1 MIQRLVP
8 MKKAVRIIAIVLG
21 ILIILLITTP
31 FLFKSKIRQFVRD
44 QVNQQVEATV
54 EWERFSVSLIRG
66 FPDLSVG
73 LKGLTV
79 TGDAPFEGDTIVGL
93 DIFDFRVD
101 LGSAISG
108 DIVVEKIILDRPV
121 IMASVLSDGTASY
134 DIFPEAEEEVPE
146 ELEEGEEGDT
156 PSKGIR
162 LKEFQ
167 IKEGRMIYQDVP
179 ANMEVQI
186 ENINLLVRGDFSME
200 QTDMYV
206 NMLASG
212 LSAQVGGVSYVR
224 QGELMLDLHAAA
236 DLVNNRYRLKKN
248 EIRFNGLTLGADG
261 EVRLMDNGDMA
272 MDLRYYA
279 SEARFRTLLGL
290 VPAVYMEDFAGITT
304 RGSLELEGAVKG
316 IMTDSLLPDVSLNL
330 AVSDGY
336 FSYTDLPGEVSDI
349 TIDLKADFNGTTPDN
364 STVDLNRLYFLAAG
378 NPFELGFHVATPMSD
393 LRVKGNMNGV
403 IDFSQISDI
412 VPLEDIRLAGLL
424 ETDLTLD
431 TRMSYIEQERY
442 EEVNAEGSLA
452 IAAME
457 IQTEELP
464 QPVRIDTLSVAFS
477 PRYVNMDRFDVRIGE
492 SDIQLNGR
500 LEKFIPYVFNDETV
514 YGSLQVSS
522 SYLDLNPYLEGDTTA
537 FEDDEEVAV
546 ATGTDSLAVDTSEA
560 VPVKIPRNLDLSLN
574 LDLKELHYEELLVE
588 NIEGSMELEDGKASL
603 ENLSMELLEG
613 TIVTTGD
620 FDTRGELPYAAM
632 SLDMKG
638 IDISSSYETFM
649 TVETLAP
656 MAKYCQGTME
666 ADIDFTTTMNND
678 LTPVY
683 ETINSSGRI
692 RTEDLRVYNTQ
703 SFVRISELLKNDKFR
718 EFAPDELNIAYTVRD
733 GRVIVQP
740 FDVKVEDSRMRISG
754 SHGIDQ
760 SLDYVADMQIARS
773 DLGAGANEVIS
784 GLTALAGSAGFQLP
798 ESDYLEV
805 KARITGY
812 FENPRITTDLPG
824 LSAEGGS
831 TVKEQV
837 KEKSR
842 EKAEEVED
850 EAREKASAEA
860 ERIISQAEEE
870 ADRIME
876 NADQAGRKLVEEA
889 RKKGDQLVEEAGNNP
904 LKKIAAQKAAEE
916 LVEQAERQSENLK
929 TEARERADR
938 ILEKARTEAE
948 KIDK

>member
-1 MIQRLVP
+1 

-21 ILIILLITTP
+21 VLILLMIATP
-31 FLFKSKIRQFVRD
+31 FLFKSKIRQFVRN

-79 TGDAPFEGDTIVGL
+79 TGDAPFEGDTIVSL
-93 DIFDFRVD
+93 EMFDFRVD

-121 IMASVLSDGTASY
+121 IMARVLSDGTASY
-134 DIFPEAEEEVPE
+134 DIFPEGEEEVSKEEPE
-146 ELEEGEEGDT
+146 DEDGT
-156 PSKGIR
+156 APSKGIR

-167 IKEGRMIYQDVP
+167 IKGGRLIYRDAP
-179 ANMEVQI
+179 AEMEAQI
-186 ENINLLVRGDFSME
+186 EDFNLLVRGDFSMD

-212 LSAQVGGVSYVR
+212 LSAQVGGVSYVK

-236 DLVNNRYRLKKN
+236 DLVNNLYRLKKN

-261 EVRLMDNGDMA
+261 EVLLMDNGDMA

-279 SEARFRTLLGL
+279 REARFRTLLGL

-304 RGSLELEGAVKG
+304 RGSLELEGTVIG
-316 IMTDSLLPDVSLNL
+316 TMTDSLLPDVTLNL
-330 AVSDGY
+330 GVSEGY

-364 STVDLNRLYFLAAG
+364 TTVDLNRLYFLAAG
-378 NPFELGFHVATPMSD
+378 NPFEMGFHLATPMSD
-393 LRVKGNMNGV
+393 LRVKGNVNGV

-412 VPLEDIRLAGLL
+412 VPLEGIRLAGLL
-424 ETDLTLD
+424 ETDLSLD
-431 TRMSYIEQERY
+431 TRMSYIEQEQY
-442 EEVNAEGSLA
+442 EEVNAKGSLS
-452 IAAME
+452 IAGME
-457 IQTEELP
+457 LHTEELP
-464 QPVRIDTLSVAFS
+464 QTIRLDTVSVTFS
-477 PRYVNMDRFDVRIGE
+477 PRYVNMDRFDVKIGE

-522 SYLDLNPYLEGDTTA
+522 SYLDLNPFLRGDTTA
-537 FEDDEEVAV
+537 IEDDQEVAV
-546 ATGTDSLAVDTSEA
+546 ATGTDSVAVDTSEA
-560 VPVKIPRNLDLSLN
+560 VPVKIPRNLNLSLN

-603 ENLSMELLEG
+603 ENLSLELLEG
-613 TIVTTGD
+613 IIIATGD
-620 FDTRGELPYAAM
+620 VDTRDDLPYAAM

-666 ADIDFTTTMNND
+666 ADIEFNTTMNND

-692 RTEDLRVYNTQ
+692 RTENLRVYNTQ

-718 EFAPDELNIAYTVRD
+718 QFAPDELNIAYTIRD

-740 FDVKVEDSRMRISG
+740 FDVKVENSRMRISG

-760 SLDYVADMQIARS
+760 SLDYVADMQIART
-773 DLGAGANEVIS
+773 DLGAGTNEVIS
-784 GLTALAGSAGFQLP
+784 GLSALAGSAGLQLP

-812 FENPRITTDLPG
+812 FEDPRITTDLPG
-824 LSAEGGS
+824 LAGDGGS
-831 TVKEQV
+831 TVREQV
-837 KEKSR
+837 EDKAR
-842 EKAEEVED
+842 EKVEEVGD

-860 ERIISQAEEE
+860 ERIISEAEEE
-870 ADRIME
+870 ADRIMKK
-876 NADQAGRKLVEEA
+876 ADQAGRKLVEEA
-889 RKKGDQLVEEAGNNP
+889 RKKGAQLTEDAGNNP

-916 LVEQAERQSENLK
+916 LVNQAERQSENLK
-929 TEARERADR
+929 TEARKRADR
-938 ILEKARTEAE
+938 ILENARAEAE
-948 KIDK
+948 KINK